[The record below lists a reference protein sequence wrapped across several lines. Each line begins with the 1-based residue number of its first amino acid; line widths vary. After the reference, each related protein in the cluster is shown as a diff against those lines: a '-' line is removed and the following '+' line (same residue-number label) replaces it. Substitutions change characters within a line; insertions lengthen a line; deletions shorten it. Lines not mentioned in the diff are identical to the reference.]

1 MPNKQ
6 RVKLLHDSLE
16 AVQGSSVI
24 LSPAEICLIESGDSG
39 FDSLVIGD
47 GKTEARSLTIIPLNV
62 SKGSTFLGRAIPD
75 TIPGTPAQPVFYM
88 ATSPGVYSGFGDLLV
103 EPGEISFLI
112 YKYGGWIKETVLRV
126 DQELDENSLRPVSN
140 KVITE
145 DLKELEK
152 KITSGGNIQVDS
164 ELSDK
169 SENPIMNKVV
179 SEKFKELDWYD
190 GN

>member
-62 SKGSTFLGRAIPD
+62 SKG
-75 TIPGTPAQPVFYM
+75 
-88 ATSPGVYSGFGDLLV
+88 
-103 EPGEISFLI
+103 
-112 YKYGGWIKETVLRV
+112 
-126 DQELDENSLRPVSN
+126 
-140 KVITE
+140 
-145 DLKELEK
+145 
-152 KITSGGNIQVDS
+152 
-164 ELSDK
+164 
-169 SENPIMNKVV
+169 
-179 SEKFKELDWYD
+179 
-190 GN
+190 